1 MRKESEDA
9 ANDTDTVDRIIS
21 ERREF
26 LAGIAATTGGLVA
39 GCTGGSGGETPTDTS
54 GAETDAPTPTES
66 PTETDAPTPT
76 ESPTVT
82 ETPPPEPVDR
92 PRPGP
97 AAYEAS
103 PAVPPEEA
111 LETFETVPGGEVE
124 LVAAEPLIHS
134 PVDIEWDARGRMWVV
149 EMPDYMGLHPEDG
162 KDGGTTPQNYGDWGG
177 AETPKE
183 EMDGFGDPDADTEPT
198 GRIVVLEDPDD
209 DGVMEEA
216 TVFADGL
223 TLPRSI
229 AFVGDGVLVGLPGE
243 LVYYEYDEETLEH
256 TLEQTVQEGYASEG
270 GPMDNPEHTDNGL
283 MRGLDNW
290 LYNAKS
296 DIRLRFEDGK
306 ITEEETH
313 SRGQWG
319 IDKDDY
325 GRLYYTTNSTW
336 LLTDLIPG
344 QYLLRG
350 GSNGYS
356 GITERIGDAGDP
368 SVYSIRENYGTNRAF
383 RDGYH
388 REDGR
393 MKTVTGVAAPGIYRD
408 DLLPFRGSAFV
419 SAPASNTVGQFDVSE
434 TPGELDIDIS
444 HNLYDDEEWE
454 TREFLASTDEVFRP
468 ITTATGPDGALYVV
482 DMYRGVFQHVRFLTD
497 YLAEYMLENN
507 LHKVPPAGRIYRVVP
522 QGHDVG
528 TPPNLAE
535 RSPEELAAALEHSN
549 GWVRDTAQRLFVE
562 NDLTEGTEAI
572 REIARTSGR
581 PLPRIHALWTLHGMD
596 AIDTESVVAATET
609 GHARVQQAAI
619 RTGEALL
626 GTEDAPSYVE
636 TVIDLGTAAEQDQ
649 RVVVQAAYSL
659 GEVSSPNLAG
669 DAEDALGTIREMYG
683 DDDYVAD
690 AIDSAPDMDA

>member
-1 MRKESEDA
+1 MENGSESG
-9 ANDTDTVDRIIS
+9 ANDTDAVGRMIR

-26 LAGIAATTGGLVA
+26 LAGLAATTGGLVA
-39 GCTGGSGGETPTDTS
+39 GCVGDSGEETPTDTP
-54 GAETDAPTPTES
+54 AATETDNPTPTD
-66 PTETDAPTPT
+66 TETPTPT
-76 ESPTVT
+76 DT
-82 ETPPPEPVDR
+82 ETPTPQPVDR
-92 PRPGP
+92 PRPDP

-111 LETFETVPGGEVE
+111 LETFRTAPGGEVE
-124 LVAAEPLIHS
+124 LVASEPLIHS
-134 PVDIEWDARGRMWVV
+134 PIDIEWDARGRMWVV
-149 EMPDYMGLHPEDG
+149 EMPDYMGLHPGDG
-162 KDGGTTPQNYGDWGG
+162 KEGGTTPQNYGDWGG
-177 AETPKE
+177 AEIPQE

-209 DGVMEEA
+209 DGVMEDV

-229 AFVGDGVLVGLPGE
+229 AFVGDGVLVALPGE
-243 LVYYEYDEETLEH
+243 LVYYEYDEETLER
-256 TLEQTVQEGYASEG
+256 TLETTVHEGYASEG
-270 GPMDNPEHTDNGL
+270 GPMDNPEHADNGL
-283 MRGLDNW
+283 LRGLDNW
-290 LYNAKS
+290 LYSAKS
-296 DIRLRFEDGK
+296 DIRLRFEDGE
-306 ITEEETH
+306 ITEEETFP
-313 SRGQWG
+313 RGQWG
-319 IDKDDY
+319 IDKDNY
-325 GRLYYTTNSTW
+325 GRLYYTNNSTW

-356 GITERIGDAGDP
+356 GVNEIIGDAGDP
-368 SVYSIRENYGTNRAF
+368 SVYTVRENYGTNRAF

-419 SAPASNTVGQFDVSE
+419 SEPAGNTVGQFDVSE
-434 TPGELDIDIS
+434 TPGELDIDVS
-444 HNLYDDEEWE
+444 HNLYDDEEWG
-454 TREFLASTDEVFRP
+454 TREFLASTNEVFRP

-482 DMYRGVFQHVRFLTD
+482 DMYKGLFQHVRFLTD
-497 YLAEYMLENN
+497 YLAEYMLEND

-522 QGHDVG
+522 EGHDVDP
-528 TPPNLAE
+528 PPNLAE
-535 RSPEELAAALEHSN
+535 RSPEDLATALEHPN

-562 NDLTEGTEAI
+562 KDLTEGTEAV
-572 REIARTSGR
+572 REVARTSGR

-596 AIDTESVVAATET
+596 AIDAGSVSAAMET

-626 GTEDAPSYVE
+626 GTEEAPGYVE
-636 TVIDLGTAAEQDQ
+636 EVIELGTKAEQDQ

-659 GEVSSPNLAG
+659 GEVSSPSLKG

-683 DDDYVAD
+683 DDEYVAD
-690 AIDSAPDMDA
+690 AIDSAPGSDA

>member
-1 MRKESEDA
+1 MR
-9 ANDTDTVDRIIS
+9 DTDGDQNADTVARMLR

-26 LAGIAATTGGLVA
+26 LAGLAATTGGLLA
-39 GCTGGSGGETPTDTS
+39 GCVGDSGGENPTDTP
-54 GAETDAPTPTES
+54 A
-66 PTETDAPTPT
+66 TETDAPAETGTPAETKTKTPT
-76 ESPTVT
+76 
-82 ETPPPEPVDR
+82 PEPVDR
-92 PRPGP
+92 PRPDP

-103 PAVPPEEA
+103 PAVTPADA
-111 LETFETVPGGEVE
+111 LETFRTVPGGEVE
-124 LVAAEPLIHS
+124 LVASEPLIDS

-149 EMPDYMGLHPEDG
+149 EMPDYMGLHPGDG
-162 KDGGTTPQNYGDWGG
+162 NEGGTTPQNYGDWGG
-177 AETPKE
+177 AEIPEKE
-183 EMDGFGDPDADTEPT
+183 LDGFGDPDADTEPT
-198 GRIVVLEDPDD
+198 GRIVVLEDPDG

-256 TLEQTVQEGYASEG
+256 TLETTVHEGYASSG

-283 MRGLDNW
+283 LRGLDNW

-296 DIRLRFEDGK
+296 NVRFRFEDGEL
-306 ITEEETH
+306 IEEETH

-336 LLTDLIPG
+336 LLTDLVPG

-356 GITERIGDAGDP
+356 GITERIGDASDP
-368 SVYSIRENYGTNRAF
+368 SVYSVRENYGTNRAF

-393 MKTVTGVAAPGIYRD
+393 MKTVTGVSAPGIYRD

-419 SAPASNTVGQFDVSE
+419 SAPASNTVGQFDISE
-434 TPGELDIDIS
+434 TPGELDIDVT
-444 HNLYDDEEWE
+444 HNLYDDEEWG
-454 TREFLASTDEVFRP
+454 TREFLASTNEVFRP

-482 DMYRGVFQHVRFLTD
+482 DMYKGIFQHVRFLTD
-497 YLAEYMLENN
+497 YLAEYMIEND

-522 QGHDVG
+522 QGHDVS

-535 RSPEELAAALEHSN
+535 RSPEKLASALEHPN

-562 NDLTEGTEAI
+562 KDLREGIEAV
-572 REIARTSGR
+572 RGVARTSGR

-596 AIDTESVVAATET
+596 AVDAESVFASMET

-626 GTEDAPSYVE
+626 GTEATEDYVQE
-636 TVIDLGTAAEQDQ
+636 VINLGTAAEQDQ

-659 GEVSSPNLAG
+659 GEVSDQNLMS
-669 DAEDALGTIREMYG
+669 DAENALGTIREMYG
-683 DDDYVAD
+683 DDDYVVD
-690 AIDSAPDMDA
+690 AVDSAPDMDA

>member
-1 MRKESEDA
+1 MRDTTEEA
-9 ANDTDTVDRIIS
+9 GEGTDTVGRMLR

-39 GCTGGSGGETPTDTS
+39 GCTGGSDGDDPGDTPTMSDPA
-54 GAETDAPTPTES
+54 AETDTPTATGTTADS
-66 PTETDAPTPT
+66 PTG
-76 ESPTVT
+76 T
-82 ETPPPEPVDR
+82 ETGTATPGPVDR
-92 PRPGP
+92 PRPDP
-97 AAYEAS
+97 AAYGAS

-111 LETFETVPGGEVE
+111 LDTFRTVPGGEVE
-124 LVAAEPLIHS
+124 LVASEPLING
-134 PVDIEWDARGRMWVV
+134 PVDVEWDARGRMWVV
-149 EMPDYMGLHPEDG
+149 EMPDYMGLHPGDG
-162 KDGGTTPQNYGDWGG
+162 KEGGTTPQNYGDWGG
-177 AETPKE
+177 AEIPKE

-209 DGVMEEA
+209 DGVMEDA

-229 AFVGDGVLVGLPGE
+229 AFVGDGVLVALPGK

-256 TLEQTVQEGYASEG
+256 TLEKTVHEGYAVEG

-283 MRGLDNW
+283 LRGLDNW
-290 LYNAKS
+290 LYSAKS
-296 DIRLRFEDGK
+296 DVRLRFEDGE

-313 SRGQWG
+313 FRGQWG

-336 LLTDLIPG
+336 LLTDLVPG

-350 GSNGYS
+350 GSNGY
-356 GITERIGDAGDP
+356 GGVNEIIGDAGDP
-368 SVYSIRENYGTNRAF
+368 SVYSIRENDGTNRAF

-393 MKTVTGVAAPGIYRD
+393 MKTISGAAAPGIYRG
-408 DLLPFRGSAFV
+408 DLLPFGGSAFV

-434 TPGELDIDIS
+434 TPGELDIGIT
-444 HNLYDDEEWE
+444 HTLYDDEDWG
-454 TREFLASTDEVFRP
+454 TREFLASTNEVFRP
-468 ITTATGPDGALYVV
+468 ITTATGPDDALYVV
-482 DMYRGVFQHVRFLTD
+482 DMYKGIFQHVRFLTD
-497 YLAEYMLENN
+497 YLAEYILEND

-522 QGHDVG
+522 QGDDVG

-535 RSPEELAAALEHSN
+535 RSPAELASALEHPN

-562 NDLTEGTEAI
+562 KDITGGTEAV
-572 REIARTSGR
+572 REVARTSGR

-596 AIDTESVVAATET
+596 AIDADSVFAAMET

-626 GTEDAPSYVE
+626 GTGDASTYVE
-636 TVIDLGTAAEQDQ
+636 TVIDLGTTAEQDQ

-659 GEVSSPNLAG
+659 GEISSPSLAS

-683 DDDYVAD
+683 DDDYVAN